1 MTIHRVVFDTSTLV
15 SAALRPDSVPYQALH
30 RALRFCD
37 VYASKETVDE
47 LKKVLA
53 RGKFQQ
59 YLPDDVRQQFVQM
72 MENNLRLLAVRGW
85 TALALAPTC
94 RDALDNKS
102 LALAY
107 EAEADA
113 IVSSNEDLMVLHPW
127 NEVRILRPADLMNE
141 VAYSG
146 EVG

>member
-1 MTIHRVVFDTSTLV
+1 MTIHRVVFDTSTLI
-15 SAALRPDSVPYQALH
+15 SSALRPDSVPYQALH

-53 RGKFQQ
+53 RGKFQR

-72 MENNLRLLAVRGW
+72 MENNVRLLVVRGW

-94 RDALDNKS
+94 RDALDNKF

-113 IVSSNEDLMVLHPW
+113 IVSSDEDLLALHPW

-141 VAYSG
+141 VG
-146 EVG
+146 